1 MRAWMTFASVLLVGS
16 LAWVFGR
23 LPDEKPAVEI
33 GQLSEANWEQ
43 LVPRGKE
50 VDAIYGDFVL
60 RNKHLTAV
68 IAAPLATRNA
78 NMTVKE
84 VGGCLIDL
92 TARPNESDQLSAF
105 YPGARRFAYRSAV
118 ARGDG
123 AAVDLSKTP
132 IVRGSTGEITVIAEP
147 GEGKPKVEVTYRLA
161 ADATL
166 LTIVSKFTNTGE
178 TPLRVPLTDDF
189 RLDHGKEEVVKSSDG
204 ESDVYWIHDI
214 YWGQAYG
221 WLADGARIVANSTTR
236 GATFQ
241 YAMPDDKPSVTIE
254 PGKSVE
260 LTRHIAAAPHL
271 PDLRATIAAA
281 RQQTS
286 SVPIELIFLDGANRP
301 VPKARVELFRN
312 GHPWGIVPTDAQG
325 MARTLLPNG
334 EYELEVSAFG
344 TPVVGKDQRRKFKVA
359 GRESPTRWQFT
370 LEQHLT
376 GSLAVQITDSD
387 GQPLPCKV
395 EIAGQGDTPTP
406 SFGPETADFAVKNLV
421 YCPLGVGEQELPAGQ
436 YEVIVSHGP
445 EFDALFTTIAI
456 RPGQKTTLAGK
467 LARSVHTPGWVS
479 TDFHSHSTPSGDNT
493 GSQLGRVVNL
503 VCEHVEFAPC
513 TEHNRIDTYLPHIQR
528 LNVGRFISSCSGIEL
543 TGTPLPLNH
552 QNAFPL
558 QHKPRTQDGGGPL
571 TDVDPVTQIERL
583 AMWDDRA
590 DKLVQINH
598 PDFGWMTYDR
608 DGDGKPDDGFQRMFA
623 QMDVVEV
630 HPIHTLLTFQPTYRY
645 KNQGKPIANRV
656 FHWLQLL
663 NQGLRLPGVIN
674 TDAHYNFHGSG
685 GLRNWVQSPTD
696 DPAAV
701 VPLDIVHAAEQGRV
715 ILSNGPYLEV
725 SLTETGKPKSVT
737 AGEGLDVKSGQAT
750 LAVRVQ
756 CPNWFDIDRV
766 VVLVNGRP
774 HATHDYRKATHP
786 DRFRSGNRKFDE
798 KLALTLAEDAH
809 VIVVA
814 AGDKPLGKVA
824 GPDWGHQ
831 TPTAISNP
839 IYLDVDGDGFRANK
853 DTLGQPLPVKFE
865 AK

>member
-1 MRAWMTFASVLLVGS
+1 MRAWMSFASVLLVGS

-23 LPDEKPAVEI
+23 LPDEKPVVEI
-33 GQLSEANWEQ
+33 GLLSEANWDQ
-43 LVPRGKE
+43 LVPHGKE

-68 IAAPLATRNA
+68 IAAPVATRNA

-105 YPGARRFAYRSAV
+105 FPGARRFAYRGAA

-123 AAVDLSKTP
+123 AEVDLSKTP
-132 IVRGSTGEITVIAEP
+132 IVRSSAGEITVLAEP
-147 GEGKPKVEVTYRLA
+147 GEGRPKVEVTYRLT
-161 ADATL
+161 ADSTM
-166 LTIVSKFTNTGE
+166 LTVVSKFTNTGE
-178 TPLRVPLTDDF
+178 KPLLVPLTDDF
-189 RLDHGKEEVVKSSDG
+189 RLDHGKEEVAKSPDG
-204 ESDVYWIHDI
+204 EADLYWIHDI

-221 WLADGARIVANSTTR
+221 WLADGAKVVANSSTR
-236 GATFQ
+236 GAAFQ

-254 PGKSVE
+254 PGKSFE

-271 PDLRATIAAA
+271 PELRAIVGAT
-281 RQQTS
+281 RQQIA
-286 SVPIELIFLDGANRP
+286 SVPTELTFLDGANRP
-301 VPKARVELFRN
+301 VPNARVQLFHN
-312 GHPWGIVPTDAQG
+312 GRSWGIVPTDAKG
-325 MARTLLPNG
+325 VARTPLSNG

-344 TPVVGKDQRRKFKVA
+344 IPVFRKEQGLKIKIA
-359 GRESPTRWQFT
+359 GEASPQKLQFA
-370 LEQHLT
+370 LAQHLT
-376 GSLAVQITDSD
+376 GVLAVKITDSN

-395 EIAGQGDTPTP
+395 EIIGQGDTLTP
-406 SFGPETADFAVKNLV
+406 NLGPETAEFAVKNLV
-421 YCPLGVGEQELPAGQ
+421 YCPLGEAEQELPAGQ
-436 YEVIVSHGP
+436 YEVIISRGP
-445 EFDALFTTIAI
+445 EYNALYSTALIH
-456 RPGQKTTLAGK
+456 PGVKSTLAGQ
-467 LARSVHTPGWVS
+467 LPRIVHTPGWVS

-493 GSQLGRVVNL
+493 SSQLGRVVNL
-503 VCEHVEFAPC
+503 VCEHIEFAPC
-513 TEHNRIDTYLPHIQR
+513 TEHNRIDTYLPHIER
-528 LNVGRFISSCSGIEL
+528 LEVGKFIGSCSGMEL

-571 TDVDPVTQIERL
+571 TDADPIAQIERL
-583 AMWDDRA
+583 AMWDNRA

-598 PDFGWMTYDR
+598 PDFGWMSYDR

-623 QMDVVEV
+623 QMDVVEI
-630 HPIHTLLTFQPTYRY
+630 HPIHTLLTFQPTYLY

-663 NQGLRLPGVIN
+663 NQGMRLPGVIN
-674 TDAHYNFHGSG
+674 TDSHYNFHGSG
-685 GLRNWVQSPTD
+685 GIRNWVQSSTD

-715 ILSNGPYLEV
+715 IVSNGPYLEV
-725 SLTETGKPKSVT
+725 SLAETGKTKSVT
-737 AGEGLDVKSGQAT
+737 AGQGLDVKSGKVT

-774 HATHDYRKATHP
+774 HATHDYRKATHS
-786 DRFRSGNRKFDE
+786 DRFRSRVTKFDE
-798 KLALTLAEDAH
+798 KLSLSLAEDAH
-809 VIVVA
+809 IIVVA

-824 GPDWGHQ
+824 GPDWGYQ
-831 TPTAISNP
+831 TPTAVSNP

-853 DTLGQPLPVKFE
+853 DTLGHPLPVKFE

>member
-1 MRAWMTFASVLLVGS
+1 MRASVAFASVLLVGS
-16 LAWVFGR
+16 LAWVFER
-23 LPDEKPAVEI
+23 LPDEKQAVEI
-33 GQLSEANWEQ
+33 AQLAESNWDQ
-43 LVPRGKE
+43 MVPRGKE

-105 YPGARRFAYRSAV
+105 YPGARRFAYRSAI

-123 AAVDLSKTP
+123 AEVDLGKTP
-132 IVRGSTGEITVIAEP
+132 IVRRSTGEVTVIAEP
-147 GEGKPKVEVTYRLA
+147 GEGRPKVEVTYRLA
-161 ADATL
+161 ADSTL
-166 LTIVSKFTNTGE
+166 LTVVSKFTNTGE
-178 TPLRVPLTDDF
+178 KPLLVPLTDDF
-189 RLDHGKEEVVKSSDG
+189 RFDHGKEDVVKSPDG
-204 ESDVYWIHDI
+204 ESDLYWIHDV

-221 WLADGARIVANSTTR
+221 WLVDGAKIVANSTTR
-236 GATFQ
+236 GAAFQ
-241 YAMPDDKPSVTIE
+241 YVMPDDKPSVTIE
-254 PGKSVE
+254 PGMSIE

-271 PDLRATIAAA
+271 PELRAAVAAA
-281 RQQTS
+281 RQEAT
-286 SVPIELIFLDGANRP
+286 SVPTELTLLDGANRP
-301 VPKARVELFRN
+301 VPNARIELFRN
-312 GHPWGIVPTDAQG
+312 GHSWGIVPTDAKG
-325 MARTLLPNG
+325 VAHTPLPNG
-334 EYELEVSAFG
+334 EYEIAVSAFG
-344 TPVVGKDQRRKFKVA
+344 IPVLRKEQGLKIKSA
-359 GRESPTRWQFT
+359 GGSSPQKIPFV
-370 LEQHLT
+370 LAKHLT
-376 GSLAVQITDSD
+376 GVLAVKITDSD

-395 EIAGQGDTPTP
+395 EIIGQGDTPSP

-421 YCPLGVGEQELPAGQ
+421 YCPLGEAEQELPAGS
-436 YEVIVSHGP
+436 YEVIVSRGP
-445 EFDALFTTIAI
+445 EFDALFSTVTIQ
-456 RPGQKTTLAGK
+456 PGKKASLTGQLP
-467 LARSVHTPGWVS
+467 RSVQTPGWVS
-479 TDFHSHSTPSGDNT
+479 ADFHSHSTPSGDNT

-503 VCEHVEFAPC
+503 VCEHLEFAPC
-513 TEHNRIDTYLPHIQR
+513 TEHNRIDTYLPHIER
-528 LNVGRFISSCSGIEL
+528 LKVGRFISSCSGMEL

-558 QHKPRTQDGGGPL
+558 KHRPRTEDGGGPL
-571 TDVDPVTQIERL
+571 TDVDPVAQIERL

-630 HPIHTLLTFQPTYRY
+630 HPIHTLLTFQPTYLY

-685 GLRNWVQSPTD
+685 GLRNWVQSLTD
-696 DPAAV
+696 DPTAV

-725 SLTETGKPKSVT
+725 SLTEIGKTKSVT
-737 AGEGLDVKSGQAT
+737 AGQGLDAKSSKAT

-774 HATHDYRKATHP
+774 HPTHDYRKATHS
-786 DRFRSGNRKFDE
+786 DRFRSGVAKFDE
-798 KLALTLAEDAH
+798 KLPLTLAEDAH

-824 GPDWGHQ
+824 GPDWGYQ
-831 TPTAISNP
+831 TPTAVSNP

-853 DTLGQPLPVKFE
+853 DTLGHPLPVKFDT
-865 AK
+865 K